1 MYRSMIKSQSIYC
14 LVVWIFHLKQSNN
27 LINKLQEGA
36 FEMVDDDQQIKFQD
50 SIFKYELTTDP
61 RNWLTYD
68 RNI

>member
-1 MYRSMIKSQSIYC
+1 MIKSQSIYC

>member
-1 MYRSMIKSQSIYC
+1 MIKSQSIYC

-50 SIFKYELTTDP
+50 SIFKYELTTHP